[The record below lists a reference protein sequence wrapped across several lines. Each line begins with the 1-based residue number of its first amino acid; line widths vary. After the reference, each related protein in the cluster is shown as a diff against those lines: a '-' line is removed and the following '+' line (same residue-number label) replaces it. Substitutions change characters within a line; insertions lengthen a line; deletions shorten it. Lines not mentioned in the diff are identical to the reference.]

1 MCERVPVPLP
11 AKDDVGVPAQKRKQ
25 ALRNSRNLSHE
36 KVNSQLSRDG
46 NEPESCE
53 SSRVRVPKSEFF
65 VGFCEFESSRVK
77 KKCEF
82 ELESQVS

>member
-1 MCERVPVPLP
+1 MSGR
-11 AKDDVGVPAQKRKQ
+11 DS
-25 ALRNSRNLSHE
+25 NSNIQISYIFLV
-36 KVNSQLSRDG
+36 KIRDG